1 MLSLPL
7 EALNPVEIVADL
19 EVTGWTLVELAAK
32 GGLPGHLAEPL
43 SHWLEPLLFIG
54 ALQVSTGEGGQDYFD
69 VDRWLSKS
77 LTATLK
83 IVHQPQTFLCGT
95 RCLHHHHYLTK

>member
-43 SHWLEPLLFIG
+43 SHWPAASPIPLPFI
-54 ALQVSTGEGGQDYFD
+54 VSAPGQLGILDLDCWCFA
-69 VDRWLSKS
+69 SS
-77 LTATLK
+77 
-83 IVHQPQTFLCGT
+83 Q
-95 RCLHHHHYLTK
+95 LHEWNWA